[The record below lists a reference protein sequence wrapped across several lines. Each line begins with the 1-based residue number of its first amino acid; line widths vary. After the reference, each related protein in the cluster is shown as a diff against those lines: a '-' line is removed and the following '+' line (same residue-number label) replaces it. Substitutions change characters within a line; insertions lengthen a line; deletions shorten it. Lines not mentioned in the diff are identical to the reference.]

1 MVSQHITEEQ
11 AMTPTDF
18 RYTNLKTRLQAFAA
32 ERPHAH
38 ITKLQQE
45 QWQAIAQV
53 ALEQQ
58 IRTAFDELMPET
70 LAAIISGE
78 LQVQDVL
85 QDMHRIQR
93 RA

>member
-1 MVSQHITEEQ
+1 
-11 AMTPTDF
+11 MTPTDF

-32 ERPHAH
+32 ERPRAH

-45 QWQAIAQV
+45 QWQAIAQA

>member
-1 MVSQHITEEQ
+1 
-11 AMTPTDF
+11 MTPTDF

-45 QWQAIAQV
+45 QWQAIAQA

-70 LAAIISGE
+70 LAAIMSGE

>member
-1 MVSQHITEEQ
+1 MNS
-11 AMTPTDF
+11 TDY
-18 RYTNLKTRLQAFAA
+18 RYINLHTRLQSFIS

-38 ITKLQQE
+38 ITRLQQE
-45 QWQAIAQV
+45 QWKAIAQT

-58 IRTAFDELMPET
+58 IRTAFDSLMPET

-85 QDMHRIQR
+85 QSIYRKK
-93 RA
+93 